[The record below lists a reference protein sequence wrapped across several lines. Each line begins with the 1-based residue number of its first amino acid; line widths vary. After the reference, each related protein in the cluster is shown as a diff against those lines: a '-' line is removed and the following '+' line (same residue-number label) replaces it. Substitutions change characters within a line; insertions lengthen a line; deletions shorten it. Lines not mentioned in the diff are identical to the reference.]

1 MFRLTSADAIWP
13 WLKYVLTT
21 VYSPIGSGTSNRNRN
36 SLFARSDPL
45 AFPDCDWSQSQL
57 WVASPSA
64 LFTSDA
70 IGKGSH
76 HIKLRFVR
84 SIHIS
89 WTFGYMLWVSLYSQ
103 ILCLLS
109 SETYQLRFIDPSGP
123 DSHRNRNF
131 LWVTYYAAPVISD
144 CDWGGVPPHQTLFF
158 CAP

>member
-1 MFRLTSADAIWP
+1 MIHWS
-13 WLKYVLTT
+13 
-21 VYSPIGSGTSNRNRN
+21 IGSGSSNRNRN

-84 SIHIS
+84 SIYIS

-103 ILCLLS
+103 ILCLFKFRDLS
-109 SETYQLRFIDPSGP
+109 IAVYRPIGSGFSSQSQFP
-123 DSHRNRNF
+123 VGYMLLLWSPIVIGEGSHRIKFGSYNKALHLYNWYICILCR
-131 LWVTYYAAPVISD
+131 WS
-144 CDWGGVPPHQTLFF
+144 
-158 CAP
+158 